1 MSRVWSA
8 LKLLLALAAVGGLL
22 FGGAALL
29 LDPGGHGGGNP
40 LADNPVAGA
49 IRNVFDD
56 DGPVID
62 AVQDA
67 HQEFNAEVWGDGGDL
82 AAACSS
88 LDDAVTTAEQDD
100 RFAAGDVERIE
111 EVRGRV
117 CDPQEEA
124 IALHDVLVDLEEDLR
139 GRGG

>member
-1 MSRVWSA
+1 MWSA

-22 FGGAALL
+22 FGGVALL
-29 LDPGGHGGGNP
+29 FDPGGHGGGNP
-40 LADNPVAGA
+40 LADNPVSGA
-49 IRNVFDD
+49 IRNVFDN

-67 HQEFNAEVWGDGGDL
+67 HHEFNAEVWGDGGDL
-82 AAACSS
+82 EAACTS
-88 LDDAVTTAEQDD
+88 LEDAVTMAEQDD
-100 RFAAGDVERIE
+100 GYGPEHVDRIE

-117 CDPQEEA
+117 CDPQEQP
-124 IALHDVLVDLEEDLR
+124 IALHDALVDLEEDLR